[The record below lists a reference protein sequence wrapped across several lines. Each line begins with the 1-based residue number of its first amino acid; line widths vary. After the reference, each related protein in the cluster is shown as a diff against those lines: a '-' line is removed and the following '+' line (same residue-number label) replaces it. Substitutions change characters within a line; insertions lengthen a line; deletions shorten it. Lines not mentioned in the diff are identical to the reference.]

1 MITLFTDSHNT
12 LNQKSYITLIDK
24 TDIHSLTCP
33 SCHQAGHVVKHAY
46 YYRPLKTP
54 VDGDVSLCILR
65 VKCQFCGKTHAVV
78 PSTIVPYSQV
88 SLDDHLDVISCVD
101 HDDKTCSISVN
112 NDKLKHFLSSG
123 YFHLSIITIRNIL
136 NRFIHYWW
144 SRLVSALIPL
154 SCDQIVQGCFK
165 HYSRQFMQ
173 CSSCIQNILY
183 VPST

>member
-1 MITLFTDSHNT
+1 MYSSSKMSIF
-12 LNQKSYITLIDK
+12 
-24 TDIHSLTCP
+24 
-33 SCHQAGHVVKHAY
+33 
-46 YYRPLKTP
+46 
-54 VDGDVSLCILR
+54 
-65 VKCQFCGKTHAVV
+65 GKTHAVV